1 MLSLSRVTKCLVT
14 VLDGRVKGEFIYQVN
29 NAIKSKRY
37 KGKGFPYSLSSVG
50 PGTDPGAQAVS
61 PQSSTRR

>member
-1 MLSLSRVTKCLVT
+1 MLLVHRFILECITMLSLSRVTKCLVT

-37 KGKGFPYSLSSVG
+37 KGKGFPYSLPSVG
-50 PGTDPGAQAVS
+50 P
-61 PQSSTRR
+61 